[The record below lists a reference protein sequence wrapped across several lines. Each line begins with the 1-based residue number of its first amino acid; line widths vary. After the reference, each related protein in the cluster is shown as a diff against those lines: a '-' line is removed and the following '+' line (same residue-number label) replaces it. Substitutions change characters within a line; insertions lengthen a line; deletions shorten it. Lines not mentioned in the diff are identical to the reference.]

1 MVEDGCDENGDVI
14 YKHMKVEVVDDDG
27 CTSEL
32 EDDYCY
38 IRDIGNACFRDNTC
52 IIDIIKEVGINNEK
66 AAAAAADA
74 LARVMGVR
82 ECYYRRLSCD
92 SKDCCGYDCIS
103 AIIESKIEVQLL
115 KILKKFQ
122 GNENVAIGICR
133 SLVGLLRCE
142 ETKLQS
148 MKKLNLFPILTDIIK
163 SLGVKPINF
172 VKDEAVALYAINLL
186 EYCKLASDETTATG
200 LVNVVY
206 NLATRFCDN
215 SFQLFRS
222 ISSLVDEY
230 LSCSIEMIKK
240 LVEIGFIELFS
251 NLYFKYRYQEY
262 CSSSFFYTLCLELPK
277 KSADMDEVS
286 REQYLEV
293 YEVAKSKCLSAG
305 LKQVYYDMKNKK
317 SLTKLLNQG
326 MDEMEV
332 SELEDALRECGLLS
346 EDEISLEY
354 VNDDGN
360 KVFMMET
367 KDDDDDYG
375 NWKIFYYINESGEFI
390 EVDREFEQM
399 EV

>member
-1 MVEDGCDENGDVI
+1 MVEDGCDKDGDVI
-14 YKHMKVEVVDDDG
+14 YKRMKVEVDDVEVDDDG
-27 CTSEL
+27 NVCEL
-32 EDDYCY
+32 EDYCY

-82 ECYYRRLSCD
+82 ECYSRGLSTENIA
-92 SKDCCGYDCIS
+92 CGSDCIS

-122 GNENVAIGICR
+122 DNENVAIGICR

-172 VKDEAVALYAINLL
+172 VKDEVVALYAINLL
-186 EYCKLASDETTATG
+186 EYCKLGSDETTATG
-200 LVNVVY
+200 LVSVVY
-206 NLATRFCDN
+206 NLATRFCDS
-215 SFQLFRS
+215 SFPLFWK
-222 ISSLVDEY
+222 IHSLVDGY

-262 CSSSFFYTLCLELPK
+262 CSYNFFITLCLELPK

-317 SLTKLLNQG
+317 NLIKLLSVG
-326 MDEMEV
+326 MDEGEVLGQV
-332 SELEDALRECGLLS
+332 SELEDALRECDLLS
-346 EDEISLEY
+346 EDEISLKY
-354 VNDDGN
+354 VDDDGN
-360 KVFMMET
+360 KVCT
-367 KDDDDDYG
+367 KVDGDYDD
-375 NWKIFYYINESGEFI
+375 ESGEFT
-390 EVDREFEQM
+390 EVDRSYCGEEA
-399 EV
+399 